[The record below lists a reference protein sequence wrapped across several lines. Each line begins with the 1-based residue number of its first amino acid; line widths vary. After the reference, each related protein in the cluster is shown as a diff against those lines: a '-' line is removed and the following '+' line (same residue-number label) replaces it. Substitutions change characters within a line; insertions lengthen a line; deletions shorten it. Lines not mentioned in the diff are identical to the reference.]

1 MKADDIENKKGTNQ
15 YCVQIFPEAH
25 LQIRVTSEDQLFF
38 HPSKGEYKY
47 VDYHY
52 ILVCKDAILIF
63 KFFSELLVQKVK
75 NFIGSHVYSLF
86 L

>member
-15 YCVQIFPEAH
+15 YCVQIFPEVH

-47 VDYHY
+47 VDYRLY
-52 ILVCKDAILIF
+52 TCV
-63 KFFSELLVQKVK
+63 
-75 NFIGSHVYSLF
+75 
-86 L
+86 